1 MIETFALLAVVTVL
15 LLIAVNAISIT
26 LPTTSQF
33 ELERRHQAGDKKSLV
48 LLRKTNA
55 YGELVSVQ
63 RVVSSLLLV
72 MSVALLVAASGWLIG
87 LFLSTVLALEYGAL
101 ARCSFVRSHVQK
113 QYDKYE
119 DELVK
124 YIQAHPKLFS
134 LMRMVTTDP
143 VEARIGSKQELL
155 HLISS
160 DNQVL
165 SRDEKS
171 LVQNGLSFEE
181 RKVRDIMTPRSVIDT
196 VGKEEVLGPLVLDD
210 LHKTGHS
217 RFVVIDGDLDHTVG
231 ILHVRSLLN
240 LDAHKKKT
248 QKVEQAMEPRVL
260 YIREDQTLSHALAA
274 FLRTHHHL
282 FVVVNEYRETVG
294 LLSLEDVIEAM
305 LGREIV
311 DEFDA
316 HEDLREVAARNP
328 RGNNSAKDSLSV

>member
-15 LLIAVNAISIT
+15 LLIAVNAVSIT

-63 RVVSSLLLV
+63 RIVSSLLLV

-248 QKVEQAMEPRVL
+248 QKVEQAMEPCVL

>member
-181 RKVRDIMTPRSVIDT
+181 RKVCDIMTPRSVIDT